1 MITAGS
7 AHSTVLESAFQSFN
21 VGTRVQLRS
30 QRETGAIEKFSSLI
44 GFVKDEYVMVKSPMT
59 RNTPIIFFD
68 GEKILVRAFTGTMIY
83 SFSSTVIR
91 TFLSPLYYMH
101 LEYPKEIQSS
111 ALRSELRIKVD
122 VPGEI
127 EYQDLTDSRTIAQVQ
142 LVNLSLSGARISC
155 EEFISVGQ
163 QLQLLFTVHSDD
175 VER

>member
-1 MITAGS
+1 MS
-7 AHSTVLESAFQSFN
+7 VY
-21 VGTRVQLRS
+21 
-30 QRETGAIEKFSSLI
+30 ETF
-44 GFVKDEYVMVKSPMT
+44 
-59 RNTPIIFFD
+59 R
-68 GEKILVRAFTGTMIY
+68 
-83 SFSSTVIR
+83 
-91 TFLSPLYYMH
+91 

-163 QLQLLFTVHSDD
+163 QLQLLFTVQSDD
-175 VER
+175 VERKVEVETIVRSADRKPASPAHDRDTYSYGLQFQNLNTQDQIAIRLLTYETLLTNRQNIA